1 MRFVMRDVEADNR
14 ASWKSE
20 NSSSLNLTGAEMKA
34 QSTAKEGAAQELI
47 RFCQTLSVDTVPGS
61 VINNAKWCL
70 LDSLGCALFGSQQPW
85 ARIMAEE
92 MLAEGSRGHS
102 SIMGRKETLA
112 APGAALCN
120 GTATHGFELDDLLD
134 EAIVHPGA
142 IVVPAA
148 LAVAEAIDAPGSRLL
163 LGIIAGYEAINR
175 AGLAIGVEPARRGH
189 HQTALAGPL
198 GSVIAAG
205 VVMNLSREQLT
216 AAVGLA
222 CSTSSGTKSF
232 AAGSGGGMMKRMHA
246 GRAAEAGVRMAQLAA
261 RGFTA
266 PPTALDGRFGLLE
279 VLSGTSARPEQLAL
293 DLGRRWAVNQV
304 YVKVYPCCAWIQ
316 ATVQQLVAMRG
327 TRPVKAEDVKNLRI
341 GVCSYAARNNGNV
354 SPPDTMGAQYSLPY
368 CAALAVTGDPRD
380 PAMYFGDQLDQ
391 PARRELARRLEIVVD
406 PEMEAAYPKHYGA
419 RVHLEL
425 SNGKTCDSAVLDPHG
440 MPSDPCSDEERIAKF
455 RLLVRDRLSEGQT
468 SQVID
473 AVKGAEDIDS
483 VRKFARSL
491 RSDQPDFVEA

>member
-1 MRFVMRDVEADNR
+1 
-14 ASWKSE
+14 
-20 NSSSLNLTGAEMKA
+20 MKTETLP
-34 QSTAKEGAAQELI
+34 QQGAAQELI
-47 RFCQTLSVDTVPGS
+47 RFCQELSLETVPAS
-61 VINNAKWCL
+61 VVDYAKWCL
-70 LDSLGCALFGSQQPW
+70 LDSLGCALFGSRQPW

-92 MLAEGSRGHS
+92 MLADGSRGRS
-102 SIMGRKETLA
+102 SILGRNETLA
-112 APGAALCN
+112 APAAALCN

-148 LAVAEAIDAPGSRLL
+148 LAAAEAIDAPGSRLL

-175 AGLAIGVEPARRGH
+175 VGLAIGVEPARRGH

-198 GSVIAAG
+198 GAVMAAG
-205 VVMNLSREQLT
+205 VVMNLSPEQLT

-232 AAGSGGGMMKRMHA
+232 AAGTGGGMMKRMHA

-266 PPTALDGRFGLLE
+266 PPTALDGHFGLLE
-279 VLSGTSARPEQLAL
+279 VLAGKSARPEQLAL
-293 DLGRRWAVNQV
+293 DLGRRWAVEQV

-327 TRPVKAEDVKNLRI
+327 AQPVKAEEVKKLRI

-354 SPPDTMGAQYSLPY
+354 APPDTMGAQYSLPY
-368 CAALAVTGDPRD
+368 CAALAVTADPRD
-380 PAMYFGDQLDQ
+380 PAMYFGDQLDE
-391 PARRELARRLEIVVD
+391 PARRKLARRIELVVD
-406 PEMEAAYPKHYGA
+406 PEMETAYPKHYGA

-425 SNGKTCDSAVLDPHG
+425 ANGERHDSAVLDPHG
-440 MPSDPCSDEERIAKF
+440 MPSDPCSNEERLAKF
-455 RLLVRDRLSEGQT
+455 RLLVRHCMP
-468 SQVID
+468 D
-473 AVKGAEDIDS
+473 ARALQLIEAVGKIEN
-483 VRKFARSL
+483 L
-491 RSDQPDFVEA
+491 RSVLELTRMMRVDQRDLVEA

>member
-1 MRFVMRDVEADNR
+1 
-14 ASWKSE
+14 
-20 NSSSLNLTGAEMKA
+20 MKA
-34 QSTAKEGAAQELI
+34 ETLPQQGAAQQLI
-47 RFCQTLSVDTVPGS
+47 QFCQALSIDAVPAS
-61 VINNAKWCL
+61 VAAYAKWCL
-70 LDSLGCALFGSQQPW
+70 LDSLGCALFGSRQPW
-85 ARIMAEE
+85 ATIMADE
-92 MLAEGSRGHS
+92 MLAEGSRGRS
-102 SIMGRKETLA
+102 SILGRSETLA
-112 APGAALCN
+112 APAAALCN

-148 LAVAEAIDAPGSRLL
+148 LAAAEAIDAPGSRLL
-163 LGIIAGYEAINR
+163 LGIIAGYEAGNR
-175 AGLAIGVEPARRGH
+175 VGLAIGVEPARRGH

-198 GSVIAAG
+198 ASVVAAG
-205 VVMNLSREQLT
+205 VVMNLSPEQLT

-232 AAGSGGGMMKRMHA
+232 AAGTGGGMMKRMHA

-266 PPTALDGRFGLLE
+266 PPSALDGRFGLLE
-279 VLSGTSARPEQLAL
+279 VLSGNSARPEQLAL
-293 DLGRRWAVNQV
+293 DLGKHWAVEQV

-327 TRPVKAEDVKNLRI
+327 AHPVKAEDVKKLRI

-354 SPPDTMGAQYSLPY
+354 APPDTMGAQYSLPY
-368 CAALAVTGDPRD
+368 CAALAVTADPRE
-380 PAMYFGDQLDQ
+380 PAMYFGKELDD
-391 PARRELARRLEIVVD
+391 PSRRELARRIELVVD

-425 SNGKTCDSAVLDPHG
+425 ANGKSYDSAVIDPHG
-440 MPSDPCSDEERIAKF
+440 MPSDPCSDAERLAKF
-455 RLLVRDRLSEGQT
+455 RLLVRDRMPEARA

-473 AVKGAEDIDS
+473 AVNKLEKLGSAGELTRMMKPDQRDS
-483 VRKFARSL
+483 A
-491 RSDQPDFVEA
+491 AA

>member
-1 MRFVMRDVEADNR
+1 MKVEDLP
-14 ASWKSE
+14 K
-20 NSSSLNLTGAEMKA
+20 
-34 QSTAKEGAAQELI
+34 QGAAQELV
-47 RFCQTLSVDTVPGS
+47 RFCQTLSLEAVPGT
-61 VINNAKWCL
+61 VVNDAKWCL

-92 MLAEGSRGHS
+92 MLADGSQGHS
-102 SIMGRKETLA
+102 TILGRKETLA
-112 APGAALCN
+112 APAAALCN

-148 LAVAEAIDAPGSRLL
+148 LAAAEAIDASGSRLL
-163 LGIIAGYEAINR
+163 LGVVAGYEAINR

-198 GSVIAAG
+198 GSVVAAG
-205 VVMNLSREQLT
+205 VVMNLSHEQLT

-293 DLGRRWAVNQV
+293 DLGKRWAVEQV

-327 TRPVKAEDVKNLRI
+327 ARPVKAEEVKKLRI

-354 SPPDTMGAQYSLPY
+354 TPPDTMGAQYSLPY
-368 CAALAVTGDPRD
+368 CAALAVTADPRE
-380 PAMYFGDQLDQ
+380 PAMYFGDQLDN

-406 PEMEAAYPKHYGA
+406 SEMEAAYPKHYGA

-425 SNGKTCDSAVLDPHG
+425 ANGETHDTAVLDPHG
-440 MPSDPCSDEERIAKF
+440 MPSDPCSEDERLAKF
-455 RLLVRDRLSEGQT
+455 RLLVRNRMSDTQA
-468 SQVID
+468 SQVVD
-473 AVKGAEDIDS
+473 TVRNVENVKAV
-483 VRKFARSL
+483 RSL
-491 RSDQPDFVEA
+491 TRLLRSEQRDFLEA

>member
-1 MRFVMRDVEADNR
+1 
-14 ASWKSE
+14 
-20 NSSSLNLTGAEMKA
+20 MKA
-34 QSTAKEGAAQELI
+34 ETLPKQGAAQELI
-47 RFCQTLSVDTVPGS
+47 RFCQTLSLEAVPGS
-61 VINNAKWCL
+61 VVNVAKWCL

-85 ARIMAEE
+85 AKIMAEE
-92 MLAEGSRGHS
+92 MLAEGSKGHS
-102 SIMGRKETLA
+102 SILGRNETLA
-112 APGAALCN
+112 APAAALCN

-148 LAVAEAIDAPGSRLL
+148 LAAAEAIGAPGPRLL

-175 AGLAIGVEPARRGH
+175 VGLAIGVEPARRGH

-293 DLGRRWAVNQV
+293 DLGKRWAVEQV

-327 TRPVKAEDVKNLRI
+327 ARPVKAEEVKNLRI

-354 SPPDTMGAQYSLPY
+354 APPDTMGAQYSLPY
-368 CAALAVTGDPRD
+368 CAALAVTADPRE
-380 PAMYFGDQLDQ
+380 PAMYFGDQLDN
-391 PARRELARRLEIVVD
+391 PARRELARRLEIVID

-425 SNGKTCDSAVLDPHG
+425 ANGETHDTAVVDPHG
-440 MPSDPCSDEERIAKF
+440 MPSDPCSDEERLTKF
-455 RLLVRDRLSEGQT
+455 RLLVRNGLSDT
-468 SQVID
+468 RASQVVDTVKTVENANSARNLTGLLKSDLRDLVD
-473 AVKGAEDIDS
+473 A
-483 VRKFARSL
+483 
-491 RSDQPDFVEA
+491 

>member
-1 MRFVMRDVEADNR
+1 
-14 ASWKSE
+14 
-20 NSSSLNLTGAEMKA
+20 MKA
-34 QSTAKEGAAQELI
+34 ETLPKQGAAQELI
-47 RFCQTLSVDTVPGS
+47 RFCQALSLEAVPGS
-61 VINNAKWCL
+61 VVDYAKWCL
-70 LDSLGCALFGSQQPW
+70 LDSLGCALFGSRQPW

-102 SIMGRKETLA
+102 SILGRNETLA
-112 APGAALCN
+112 APAAALCN

-148 LAVAEAIDAPGSRLL
+148 LAAAEAIDAPGSRLL
-163 LGIIAGYEAINR
+163 PGIIAGYEAINR
-175 AGLAIGVEPARRGH
+175 VGLAIGVEPARRGH

-198 GSVIAAG
+198 GSVVAAG
-205 VVMNLSREQLT
+205 VVMNLSREQLA

-232 AAGSGGGMMKRMHA
+232 AAGTGGGMMKRMHA

-293 DLGRRWAVNQV
+293 DLGKRWAVGEV

-327 TRPVKAEDVKNLRI
+327 ARPVKAEEVKKLRI

-354 SPPDTMGAQYSLPY
+354 APPDTMGAQYSLPY
-368 CAALAVTGDPRD
+368 CAALAVTSDPRD
-380 PAMYFGDQLDQ
+380 PAMYFGDQLDD
-391 PARRELARRLEIVVD
+391 PSRRGLARRIELAVD

-425 SNGKTCDSAVLDPHG
+425 ANGERHDSAVLDPHG
-440 MPSDPCSDEERIAKF
+440 MPSDPCSDEERLAKF
-455 RLLVRDRLSEGQT
+455 RLLVRNRMSDARA
-468 SQVID
+468 SQLID
-473 AVKGAEDIDS
+473 AVKNVEN
-483 VRKFARSL
+483 L
-491 RSDQPDFVEA
+491 RSARELTHMMKLDQRDLVEA

>member
-1 MRFVMRDVEADNR
+1 
-14 ASWKSE
+14 
-20 NSSSLNLTGAEMKA
+20 MKA
-34 QSTAKEGAAQELI
+34 ETLPKESAAQELI
-47 RFCQTLSVDTVPGS
+47 RFCQTLSLDAVPGS
-61 VINNAKWCL
+61 VIKNAKWCL
-70 LDSLGCALFGSQQPW
+70 LDSLSCALFGSQQPW

-102 SIMGRKETLA
+102 SIMGRGETLA
-112 APGAALCN
+112 APAAALCN

-198 GSVIAAG
+198 GSVVAAG

-216 AAVGLA
+216 SAVGLA

-266 PPTALDGRFGLLE
+266 PPTAVDGRFGLLE
-279 VLSGTSARPEQLAL
+279 VLSGTSARPDQLSL
-293 DLGRRWAVNQV
+293 DLGKRWAVEQV

-327 TRPVKAEDVKNLRI
+327 ARPVKAEQVKNLRI

-368 CAALAVTGDPRD
+368 CAALAVTGDPRN
-380 PAMYFGDQLDQ
+380 PAMYFGDQLDH

-425 SNGKTCDSAVLDPHG
+425 ANGKTFDTAVLDPHG
-440 MPSDPCSDEERIAKF
+440 MPSDPCSDEERIEKF
-455 RLLVRDRLSEGQT
+455 RLLVRNRLSDGRA

-473 AVKGAEDIDS
+473 AVKGAEGIDS
-483 VRKFARSL
+483 VREFTRLL
-491 RSDQPDFVEA
+491 RSDQRDLVEA

>member
-1 MRFVMRDVEADNR
+1 
-14 ASWKSE
+14 
-20 NSSSLNLTGAEMKA
+20 MKTETLP
-34 QSTAKEGAAQELI
+34 QQGAAQELI
-47 RFCQTLSVDTVPGS
+47 RFCQELSLETVPAS
-61 VINNAKWCL
+61 VVDYAKWCL
-70 LDSLGCALFGSQQPW
+70 LDSLGCALFGSRQPW

-92 MLAEGSRGHS
+92 MLADGSRGRS
-102 SIMGRKETLA
+102 SILGRNETLA
-112 APGAALCN
+112 APAAALCN

-148 LAVAEAIDAPGSRLL
+148 LAAAEAIDAPGSRLL

-175 AGLAIGVEPARRGH
+175 VGLAIGVEPARRGH

-198 GSVIAAG
+198 GAVMAAG
-205 VVMNLSREQLT
+205 VVMNLSRAHLT

-232 AAGSGGGMMKRMHA
+232 AAGTGGGMMKRMHA

-266 PPTALDGRFGLLE
+266 PPTALDGHFGLLE
-279 VLSGTSARPEQLAL
+279 VLAGKSARPEQLAL
-293 DLGRRWAVNQV
+293 DLGRRWAVEQV

-327 TRPVKAEDVKNLRI
+327 AQPVKAEEVKKLRI

-354 SPPDTMGAQYSLPY
+354 APPDTMGAQYSLPY
-368 CAALAVTGDPRD
+368 CAALAVTADPRD
-380 PAMYFGDQLDQ
+380 PAMYFGDQLDE
-391 PARRELARRLEIVVD
+391 PARRKLARRIELVVD
-406 PEMEAAYPKHYGA
+406 PEMETAYPKHYGA

-425 SNGKTCDSAVLDPHG
+425 ANGERHDSAVLDPHG
-440 MPSDPCSDEERIAKF
+440 MPSDPCSNEERLAKF
-455 RLLVRDRLSEGQT
+455 RLLVRHCMS
-468 SQVID
+468 D
-473 AVKGAEDIDS
+473 ARALQLIEAVGKIEN
-483 VRKFARSL
+483 L
-491 RSDQPDFVEA
+491 RSVLELTRMMRVDQRDLVEA

>member
-1 MRFVMRDVEADNR
+1 MQ
-14 ASWKSE
+14 
-20 NSSSLNLTGAEMKA
+20 AETLPK
-34 QSTAKEGAAQELI
+34 QGAAQELI
-47 RFCQTLSVDTVPGS
+47 QFCQALSLEAVPAGVVDY
-61 VINNAKWCL
+61 AKWCL

-85 ARIMAEE
+85 AKIMAEE
-92 MLAEGSRGHS
+92 MLAEGSTGQS
-102 SIMGRKETLA
+102 SILGRNETLA
-112 APGAALCN
+112 APAAALCN

-148 LAVAEAIDAPGSRLL
+148 LAAAEAIDAPGSRLL
-163 LGIIAGYEAINR
+163 LGIIAGYEVINR
-175 AGLAIGVEPARRGH
+175 VGLAIGVEPARRGH

-198 GSVIAAG
+198 GSVVAAG
-205 VVMNLSREQLT
+205 VVMTLSRDQLT

-293 DLGRRWAVNQV
+293 DLGARWAVEQV

-327 TRPVKAEDVKNLRI
+327 ARPVKAKEVKKLQI
-341 GVCSYAARNNGNV
+341 GVCGYAARNNGNV
-354 SPPDTMGAQYSLPY
+354 APPDTMGAQYSLPY
-368 CAALAVTGDPRD
+368 CAALAATADPRD
-380 PAMYFGDQLDQ
+380 PAMYFGDQLDN
-391 PARRELARRLEIVVD
+391 PSRRGLARRIELVVD

-425 SNGKTCDSAVLDPHG
+425 ANGKIYDSAVLDPHG
-440 MPSDPCSDEERIAKF
+440 MPSDPCSDEERLAKF
-455 RLLVRDRLSEGQT
+455 RLLVRHRMADARASEL
-468 SQVID
+468 ID
-473 AVKGAEDIDS
+473 AVRNVENLGS
-483 VRKFARSL
+483 VRKLTHML
-491 RSDQPDFVEA
+491 RRDQRDLVEA

>member
-1 MRFVMRDVEADNR
+1 
-14 ASWKSE
+14 
-20 NSSSLNLTGAEMKA
+20 MKA
-34 QSTAKEGAAQELI
+34 ETLPKQGAAQELI
-47 RFCQTLSVDTVPGS
+47 GFCQTLSLEAVPGS
-61 VINNAKWCL
+61 AVNDAKWCL

-92 MLAEGSRGHS
+92 MLAERSQGHS
-102 SIMGRKETLA
+102 SILGRNETLA
-112 APGAALCN
+112 APAAALCN

-148 LAVAEAIDAPGSRLL
+148 LAAAEAIDAPGSRLL

-198 GSVIAAG
+198 GSVVAAG

-293 DLGRRWAVNQV
+293 NLGRRWAVEQV

-327 TRPVKAEDVKNLRI
+327 ARPVKAEEVKNLRI

-354 SPPDTMGAQYSLPY
+354 APPDTMGAQYSLPY
-368 CAALAVTGDPRD
+368 CAALAVTADPRE
-380 PAMYFGDQLDQ
+380 PAMYFGDQLDN

-425 SNGKTCDSAVLDPHG
+425 ANGETHDTAVLDPHG
-440 MPSDPCSDEERIAKF
+440 MPSDPCSEEERLTKF
-455 RLLVRDRLSEGQT
+455 RLLVRNRMSDTRA
-468 SQVID
+468 SQVMG
-473 AVKGAEDIDS
+473 AVNNVENVKS
-483 VRKFARSL
+483 VRNLTRLL
-491 RSDQPDFVEA
+491 RSDQRDLVEA

>member
-1 MRFVMRDVEADNR
+1 
-14 ASWKSE
+14 
-20 NSSSLNLTGAEMKA
+20 MKA
-34 QSTAKEGAAQELI
+34 ETLPQQGAAQELI
-47 RFCQTLSVDTVPGS
+47 RFCQGLSLEAVPAS
-61 VINNAKWCL
+61 VAAYAKWCL
-70 LDSLGCALFGSQQPW
+70 LDSLGCALFGSRQPW
-85 ARIMAEE
+85 ATIMADE
-92 MLAEGSRGHS
+92 MLAEGSRGRS
-102 SIMGRKETLA
+102 SILGRSETLA
-112 APGAALCN
+112 APAAALCN

-148 LAVAEAIDAPGSRLL
+148 LAAAEAIDAPGSRLL
-163 LGIIAGYEAINR
+163 LGIIAGYEAGNR
-175 AGLAIGVEPARRGH
+175 VGLAIGVEPARRGH

-198 GSVIAAG
+198 ASVVAAG
-205 VVMNLSREQLT
+205 VVMNLSPEQLT

-232 AAGSGGGMMKRMHA
+232 AAGTGGGMMKRMHA

-266 PPTALDGRFGLLE
+266 PPSALDGRFGLLE
-279 VLSGTSARPEQLAL
+279 VLSGNSARPEQLAL
-293 DLGRRWAVNQV
+293 DLGKRWAVEQV

-327 TRPVKAEDVKNLRI
+327 AHPVKAEDVKKLRI

-354 SPPDTMGAQYSLPY
+354 APPDTMGAQYSLPY
-368 CAALAVTGDPRD
+368 CAALAVTADPRE
-380 PAMYFGDQLDQ
+380 PAMYFGKELDD
-391 PARRELARRLEIVVD
+391 PSRRELARRIELVVD

-425 SNGKTCDSAVLDPHG
+425 ANGKSYDSAVIDPHG
-440 MPSDPCSDEERIAKF
+440 MPSDPCSDAERLAKF
-455 RLLVRDRLSEGQT
+455 RLLVRDRMPEARA

-473 AVKGAEDIDS
+473 AVNKLEKLGSAGELTRMMKPDQRDS
-483 VRKFARSL
+483 VA
-491 RSDQPDFVEA
+491 A

>member
-1 MRFVMRDVEADNR
+1 MMSVNA
-14 ASWKSE
+14 
-20 NSSSLNLTGAEMKA
+20 MKA
-34 QSTAKEGAAQELI
+34 EALPERSAAQELI
-47 RFCQTLSVDTVPGS
+47 AFCQALTLERTPASVVDS
-61 VINNAKWCL
+61 AKWCV
-70 LDSLGCALFGSQQPW
+70 LDSLGCALFGSQQAW
-85 ARIMAEE
+85 AKIMAEE
-92 MLAEGSRGHS
+92 MLAEGARGVS
-102 SIMGRKETLA
+102 SLLGRTETLA
-112 APGAALCN
+112 APAAALCN

-148 LAVAEAIDAPGSRLL
+148 LAAAEAVDAPGSRLL
-163 LGIIAGYEAINR
+163 LGVIAGYEAINR
-175 AGLAIGVEPARRGH
+175 VGLAIGVEPARRGH

-198 GSVIAAG
+198 GAVVAAG
-205 VVMNLSREQLT
+205 VVMKLSREHLT

-279 VLSGTSARPEQLAL
+279 VLSGASARPGELSLAL
-293 DLGRRWAVNQV
+293 GELWAVEQV

-327 TRPVKAEDVKNLRI
+327 SQPVPAREVKKLQI

-354 SPPDTMGAQYSLPY
+354 APPDTMGAQYSLPY
-368 CAALAVTGDPRD
+368 CAALAVTADPRD
-380 PAMYFGDQLDQ
+380 PAMYFGSELDE
-391 PARRELARRLEIVVD
+391 PARRELARRIELVVD
-406 PEMEAAYPKHYGA
+406 PGMDAAYPQPYGA

-425 SNGKTCDSAVLDPHG
+425 TDGRVYDSAVLDPHG
-440 MPSDPCSDEERIAKF
+440 MPSDPCTEQERLDKFVRLASHVKSPAIVSDVIGLVRGAERLRSIRELT
-455 RLLVRDRLSEGQT
+455 RLLRH
-468 SQVID
+468 
-473 AVKGAEDIDS
+473 
-483 VRKFARSL
+483 
-491 RSDQPDFVEA
+491 

>member
-1 MRFVMRDVEADNR
+1 
-14 ASWKSE
+14 
-20 NSSSLNLTGAEMKA
+20 MKTETLP
-34 QSTAKEGAAQELI
+34 QQGAAQELI
-47 RFCQTLSVDTVPGS
+47 RFCQELSLETVPAS
-61 VINNAKWCL
+61 VVDYAKWCL
-70 LDSLGCALFGSQQPW
+70 LDSLGCALFGSRQPW

-92 MLAEGSRGHS
+92 MLADGSRGRS
-102 SIMGRKETLA
+102 SILGRNETLA
-112 APGAALCN
+112 APAAALCN

-148 LAVAEAIDAPGSRLL
+148 LAAAEAIDAPGSRLL

-175 AGLAIGVEPARRGH
+175 VGLAIGVEPARRGH

-198 GSVIAAG
+198 GAVMAAG
-205 VVMNLSREQLT
+205 VVMNLSPEQLT

-232 AAGSGGGMMKRMHA
+232 AAGTGGGMMKRMHA

-266 PPTALDGRFGLLE
+266 PPTALDGHFGLLE
-279 VLSGTSARPEQLAL
+279 VLAGKSARPEQLAL
-293 DLGRRWAVNQV
+293 DLGRRWAVEQV

-327 TRPVKAEDVKNLRI
+327 AQPVKAEEVKKLRI

-354 SPPDTMGAQYSLPY
+354 APPDTMGAQYSLPY
-368 CAALAVTGDPRD
+368 CAALAVTADPRD
-380 PAMYFGDQLDQ
+380 PAMYFGDQLDE
-391 PARRELARRLEIVVD
+391 PARRKLARRIELVVD
-406 PEMEAAYPKHYGA
+406 PEMETAYPKHYGA

-425 SNGKTCDSAVLDPHG
+425 ANGERHDSAVLDPHG
-440 MPSDPCSDEERIAKF
+440 MPSDPCSNEERLAKF
-455 RLLVRDRLSEGQT
+455 RLLVRHCMS
-468 SQVID
+468 D
-473 AVKGAEDIDS
+473 ARALQLIEAVGKIEN
-483 VRKFARSL
+483 L
-491 RSDQPDFVEA
+491 RSVLELTRMMRVDQRDLVEA